1 MTKME
6 LVKSAKF
13 GNTQCDFYG
22 KDDKV
27 YMTINQLAE
36 CLGYSSRKSVEKIVE
51 RNDYLK
57 NREFSVTDK
66 LSGTDGKLYKTRV
79 FTEDGIYE
87 VAFLAKTQNA
97 KEFRSWVR
105 KILKSLRKGESK
117 IVSMT
122 EYQRLMVETRA
133 ENAKIRKAQIL
144 ERLAK
149 EYDGT
154 YKQVLQSYAT
164 YELTGE
170 HLLPLPSLP
179 EKTLTATEI
188 GDRLGITANKVG
200 ILANRYGLK
209 TERYGAWF
217 NDKAKHCSKE
227 VQSFRYYEEVI
238 PVLRNILHKNEAM

>member
-1 MTKME
+1 MANKME

-13 GNTQCDFYG
+13 GTIPCDFYG

-36 CLGYSSRKSVEKIVE
+36 CLGYSSKSGVENIIN
-51 RNDYLK
+51 RNKYLK
-57 NREFSVTDK
+57 TTDFSSTHK
-66 LSGTDGKLYKTRV
+66 LWVDGKQRATRV

-122 EYQRLMVETRA
+122 EYQRMMVETRA

-188 GDRLGITANKVG
+188 GDRLGISANKVG

-209 TERYGAWF
+209 TEKYGAWF

-238 PVLRNILHKNEAM
+238 PVLRNILHENEAM